1 MNLKRAIKLREQL
14 LNLPGK
20 FAYQSFGK
28 VLVNNPNP
36 DTTYDSYNYDFET
49 VKKHLC
55 TTSACVAGWCMLLN
69 HEITETN
76 LSYADS
82 AAQKY
87 LELDYNAMRFLFFPD
102 TYYAIMFKFKTK
114 DDAYG
119 YHRYTLDDAIER
131 LDHLINLEKAKST

>member
-1 MNLKRAIKLREQL
+1 MNLERAIKLREQL

-20 FAYQSFGK
+20 FAYEEFGK
-28 VLVNNPNP
+28 ALT
-36 DTTYDSYNYDFET
+36 DRGFEYDFET

-55 TTSACVAGWCMLLN
+55 NTSACVAGWCVLLN
-69 HEITETN
+69 PEITETN

-87 LELDYNAMRFLFFPD
+87 LELDYASMRLLFFPD
-102 TYYAIMFKFKTK
+102 
-114 DDAYG
+114 
-119 YHRYTLDDAIER
+119 RNYTLDDAIER